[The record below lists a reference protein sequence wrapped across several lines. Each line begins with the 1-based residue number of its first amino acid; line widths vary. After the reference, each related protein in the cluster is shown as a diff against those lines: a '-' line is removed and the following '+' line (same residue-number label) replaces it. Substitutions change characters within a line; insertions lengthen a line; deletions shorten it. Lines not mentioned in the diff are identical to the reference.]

1 MSTTLYLIRH
11 SLTEA
16 NEKRLYSGA
25 TDLPLSPAGV
35 AVARE
40 AAGKLSLPAAAKA
53 LSSGMRRA
61 DETLALLTGRKAEL
75 TLPDLR
81 EMDFGAFE
89 LRGYDELRH
98 DPAYIRWIEDAGET
112 VRCPGGESTS
122 EFRARALRG
131 GEALLALG
139 EDAVVVCHG
148 GVIVAL
154 MQRWFPEARRAYYD
168 WQPGPCGGWRVTV
181 EAGRPA
187 GYATL

>member
-1 MSTTLYLIRH
+1 MPTLCLLRH

-25 TDLPLSPAGV
+25 TDLPLSERGREIARNAALGLNLPAG
-35 AVARE
+35 AVT
-40 AAGKLSLPAAAKA
+40 

-61 DETLALLTGRKAEL
+61 DETLALITGRAADK

-89 LRGYDELRH
+89 LKGYETLKH
-98 DPAYIRWIEDAGET
+98 DPAYSRWIEDATET

-122 EFRARALRG
+122 EFRARAIRG
-131 GEALLALG
+131 GEALLKLDQ
-139 EDAVVVCHG
+139 DAIVVCHG

-154 MQRWFPEARRAYYD
+154 MQHWFPEAGRAYYD
-168 WQPGPCGGWRVTV
+168 WQPGPCGGWRVTLTD
-181 EAGRPA
+181 GRPTE
-187 GYATL
+187 YTPI